1 MNILWFP
8 FKKLWN
14 YYQKH
19 KGIIGPFYFAFG
31 FILNNLNPKRI
42 DVMRDN
48 YQLFAYVVLAG
59 ILIVFSHVI
68 ESRRLRI
75 AFFEDRANWILAG
88 IQFFMGGL
96 FSKHVHFYFQSSAGI
111 KSFIFIAAL
120 MTLLLINE
128 FYKNKFNSLY
138 LQFAM
143 YFMASVSFFI
153 FFLPILTKEMGQKTF
168 LLGGSI
174 GLGFTLILLA
184 IVCFG
189 TSTITKKPFWRSAS
203 VIIFLYVFLNA
214 FYFMRWIPPVPMA
227 LKHYGI
233 YHHVTKSDYLY
244 TLQFEE
250 PDWYQF
256 WRQSNGIYKYRQG
269 DTVFCFT
276 SIFAPTEMKK
286 TIYYNWQQY
295 NPDKKEWVSQE
306 KLSYTLQGGREG
318 GYRGFSYKT
327 TIWPGEWRI
336 EITTEED
343 ILLGELN
350 FDVVWAQEDK
360 ERKMK
365 TIQR

>member
-1 MNILWFP
+1 MNWFIAP
-8 FKKLWN
+8 FKRIWDF
-14 YYQKH
+14 YQKH
-19 KGIIGPFYFAFG
+19 KGIIGPFYFAVG

-42 DVMRDN
+42 DVMEDN
-48 YQLFAYVVLAG
+48 YILLAYIALAG
-59 ILIVFSHVI
+59 ILIIFSHLI
-68 ESRRLRI
+68 ESERLRVE
-75 AFFEDRANWILAG
+75 FFVNRANWITAG

-96 FSKHVHFYFQSSAGI
+96 FSKHVHFYFQSSAGF
-111 KSFIFIAAL
+111 KSLVFIAAL

-128 FYKNKFNSLY
+128 FYKKKFNYLY

-143 YFMASVSFFI
+143 YFMAAASFFI

-168 LLGGSI
+168 LLGGAI
-174 GLGFTLILLA
+174 GLAFTLVVLA

-189 TSTITKKPFWRSAS
+189 TSAVTKKPFLRSSS
-203 VIIFLYVFLNA
+203 VILILYVFLNL
-214 FYFMRWIPPVPMA
+214 FYFLRWIPPVPMA

-244 TLQFEE
+244 TLQFEK
-250 PDWYQF
+250 PDWYEF
-256 WRQSNGIYKYRQG
+256 WRKSNRTYKYRQG

-295 NPDKKEWVSQE
+295 NPDKKQWVLQE

-318 GYRGFSYKT
+318 GYRGYSYKT

-343 ILLGELN
+343 ILLGELD
-350 FDVVWAQEDK
+350 FKVVWAPEDL
-360 ERKMK
+360 ERSMV

>member
-1 MNILWFP
+1 MHRFLAPAGWLWQ
-8 FKKLWN
+8 

-19 KGIIGPFYFAFG
+19 KGIIGPFYFAIG
-31 FILNNLNPKRI
+31 FILHNLNPKRI

-48 YQLFAYVVLAG
+48 YQLLAYVVLAG
-59 ILIVFSHVI
+59 ILIIMSHLI
-68 ESRRLRI
+68 ESGRLRF
-75 AFFEDRANWILAG
+75 AFFESRANWITAG

-96 FSKHVHFYFQSSAGI
+96 FSKHVYFYFQSSAGL
-111 KSFIFIAAL
+111 KSFLFIAGL
-120 MTLLLINE
+120 MALLLINE
-128 FYKNKFNSLY
+128 FYKKKFNYLY

-143 YFMASVSFFI
+143 YFIACVSFFI
-153 FFLPILTKEMGQKTF
+153 FFLPIITKEMGQKTF
-168 LLGGSI
+168 LLGGAM
-174 GLGFTLILLA
+174 GLAFTLVVLA
-184 IVCFG
+184 VVCFG
-189 TSTITKKPFWRSAS
+189 TSKVTQKSFLRSS
-203 VIIFLYVFLNA
+203 FVILIIYILLNV

-233 YHHVTKSDYLY
+233 YHHVAKSDYLY
-244 TLQFEE
+244 SLQFEKPE
-250 PDWYQF
+250 WYAF
-256 WRQSNGIYKYRQG
+256 WRNSSSVYQYRQG

-286 TIYYNWQQY
+286 TIYYDWQRYEPSRMQ
-295 NPDKKEWVSQE
+295 WISQE
-306 KLSYTLQGGREG
+306 KLSYLLQGGREG

-350 FDVVWAQEDK
+350 FDVVWAQGNL

-365 TIQR
+365 TILR